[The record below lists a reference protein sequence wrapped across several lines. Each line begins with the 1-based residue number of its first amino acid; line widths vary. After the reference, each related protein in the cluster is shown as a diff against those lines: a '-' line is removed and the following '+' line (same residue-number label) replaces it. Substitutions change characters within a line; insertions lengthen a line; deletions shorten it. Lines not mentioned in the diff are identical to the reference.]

1 MMRRRVW
8 RVLVAGMLVFFTLSC
23 QKKAQVKGIELT
35 LDFSE
40 SPLTDNLMTDIRYTW
55 KTSADFVRV
64 SKDYYAYVHFWHG
77 NNLLFQD
84 DHVPSVPTSKWEPG
98 KVYSYERKIYIPSFI
113 DEFDPSFK
121 GEETLKMS
129 VGFYNPYDRSGESK
143 REILV
148 KKLKFLPPPPD
159 TPEIIYESG
168 WYDLEID
175 PESHLKQWR
184 WTSEEARCLID
195 NPRRDA
201 RLVIRGQVNKEATP
215 NQKVTFKINDQAFDE
230 LIGVDG
236 YFEKSYTITKEMLTD
251 EDEFYLVIACDQTF
265 VPAEAFPPSRDDR
278 KLGIQV
284 SLIYFR

>member
-1 MMRRRVW
+1 MRTRVW
-8 RVLVAGMLVFFTLSC
+8 PVLLAGLLVFFTFSC
-23 QKKAQVKGIELT
+23 QKKAQVKGVELA

-55 KTSADFVRV
+55 KTSAEFMKV

-84 DHVPSVPTSKWEPG
+84 DHLPSVPTSNWEPG
-98 KVYSYERKIYIPSFI
+98 KVYTYERKIYIPSFI

-121 GEETLKMS
+121 GEETLRMS

-143 REILV
+143 REILI
-148 KKLKFLPPPPD
+148 KKLKVLPPPPD

-175 PESHLKQWR
+175 PESYLKQWR
-184 WTSEEARCLID
+184 WTSGEARCLVD
-195 NPRRDA
+195 NPHRDA

-230 LIGVDG
+230 LIAVDT
-236 YFEKSYTITKEMLTD
+236 YFEKSFTITKEMLGD
-251 EDEFYLVIACDQTF
+251 KDEFYLVIACDQTF
-265 VPAEAFPPSRDDR
+265 VPMEVFPPSKDDR
-278 KLGIQV
+278 QLGIQV

>member
-1 MMRRRVW
+1 MRRRVW
-8 RVLVAGMLVFFTLSC
+8 PVLLAGLLAFFTHSC
-23 QKKAQVKGIELT
+23 QKKAQVKGVELG

-40 SPLTDNLMTDIRYTW
+40 SPLTDNLMTDVRYTW
-55 KTSADFVRV
+55 KTSPEFVKV

-84 DHVPSVPTSKWEPG
+84 DHMPGVPTSKWEPG
-98 KVYSYERKIYIPSFI
+98 KVYTYERKIYIPSFI

-129 VGFYNPYDRSGESK
+129 IGFYNPYDRSGESK

-148 KKLKFLPPPPD
+148 KKLKVLPPPPD

-175 PESHLKQWR
+175 PESYLKQWR
-184 WTSEEARCLID
+184 WTSKEARCLID
-195 NPRRDA
+195 NPHRDA

-215 NQKVTFKINDQAFDE
+215 DQKVTLKMNDQVIEE
-230 LIGVDG
+230 LVGVDG
-236 YFEKSYTITKEMLTD
+236 FFEKTYTISEELLGD
-251 EDEFYLVIACDQTF
+251 QDEFYLVITCDRTF
-265 VPAEAFPPSRDDR
+265 VPAKAFPPSKDDR
-278 KLGIQV
+278 ELGIQV

>member
-1 MMRRRVW
+1 
-8 RVLVAGMLVFFTLSC
+8 
-23 QKKAQVKGIELT
+23 
-35 LDFSE
+35 
-40 SPLTDNLMTDIRYTW
+40 
-55 KTSADFVRV
+55 
-64 SKDYYAYVHFWHG
+64 
-77 NNLLFQD
+77 
-84 DHVPSVPTSKWEPG
+84 VPSVPTSKWEPG